1 MSDNKILDNLSSMY
15 KCKKIVQL
23 ISTLDAIFYPEWEYR
38 QCSFDSSQYNGLIV
52 ASMKNDS
59 REHYFTFFN
68 NYGFIIKGYEQS

>member
-38 QCSFDSSQYNGLIV
+38 
-52 ASMKNDS
+52 
-59 REHYFTFFN
+59 
-68 NYGFIIKGYEQS
+68 